1 MTSMM
6 GVIPVIQGVMAV
18 NNDDFERPLDPD
30 AESLAYK
37 MEVFLR
43 SKSGNLLQ
51 PIRLKGKKEKYY
63 WSFMHK
69 KVQLLHPQAEMY
81 LLPWQQ
87 TEKGEYYVYS
97 PYNFQAGNVFLIPK
111 DEIIDM
117 GFN

>member
-1 MTSMM
+1 MNFD
-6 GVIPVIQGVMAV
+6 V
-18 NNDDFERPLDPD
+18 FERPLDPD
-30 AESLAYK
+30 AETLAYK
-37 MEVFLR
+37 MEAFLK
-43 SKSGNLLQ
+43 SKAGNLLQ
-51 PIRLKGKKEKYY
+51 PIRLRGKKETYY

-69 KVQLLHPQAEMY
+69 KVQLLHPRAEMY

-111 DEIIDM
+111 DEIINM